1 MSKNPSHPR
10 DRLKHYNKVKL
21 KGKKDKEEIE
31 IEYLSKNP
39 SHLCDRLKCYNKKK
53 LNEEK
58 ICEVKE
64 KPKLEIN
71 NNAITKIPFINIGVP
86 LDRTAREQREY
97 SIIDKT
103 IKSLPDDHDKC
114 YIEHDRDLYE

>member
-1 MSKNPSHPR
+1 M
-10 DRLKHYNKVKL
+10 KL
-21 KGKKDKEEIE
+21 KGKEDNEEIE

-39 SHLCDRLKCYNKKK
+39 FHLCDRLKCYNKKK

-64 KPKLEIN
+64 KSKFEIN
-71 NNAITKIPFINIGVP
+71 NNAITKIPFINIDVP
-86 LDRTAREQREY
+86 LDRTARGQREY

-114 YIEHDRDLYE
+114 SIEHDRDFYE